1 MANDHAPASNGP
13 SENIFLIGLMGAG
26 KTSVGRLL
34 ARRLGKQF
42 VDCDHEI
49 ERTTGVRIP
58 VIFEIE
64 GEAGFRARESRM
76 LTELVQRN
84 DIVLA
89 TGGGAVLSEENRRL
103 LSESGT
109 VVYLRATPHDLWQR
123 TRHDRNR
130 PLLQTE
136 NPLAKLAALFAERDP
151 LYRQIAHV
159 VIDTGNQSVSSLA
172 HRLEQKLAQ
181 LARAKEQDTP
191 TTQIDRDKTCAP

>member
-1 MANDHAPASNGP
+1 
-13 SENIFLIGLMGAG
+13 MGAG

-64 GEAGFRARESRM
+64 GEEGFRARESRM
-76 LTELVQRN
+76 LAELVQRN

-89 TGGGAVLSEENRRL
+89 TGGGAVLSEENRCR
-103 LSESGT
+103 LSECGT
-109 VVYLRATPHDLWQR
+109 IVYLRATPHDLWQR

-136 NPLAKLAALFAERDP
+136 NPLAKLAELFAERDP